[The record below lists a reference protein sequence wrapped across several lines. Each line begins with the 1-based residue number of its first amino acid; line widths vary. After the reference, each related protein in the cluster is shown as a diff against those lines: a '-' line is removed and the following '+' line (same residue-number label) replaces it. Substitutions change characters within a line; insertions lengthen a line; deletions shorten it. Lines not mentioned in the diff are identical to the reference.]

1 MKRIGMLGAVVAAF
15 VLSAGT
21 DSAPGAILCDTNSA
35 GCTAGTP
42 YPVPTTL
49 NGALVPKILAE
60 FDTVSYGTI
69 KCETGV
75 MEVET
80 TAGAFEAKV
89 QVLKFA
95 KCKPC
100 TNVTA
105 IVLPWTSTSFLSLG
119 GGNGRMQSIGTFL
132 NFEAFGCNVKGQPT
146 TCKFGS
152 EAIRLEIEGGS
163 PAIFEG
169 GAGTGF
175 EPNPCGASE
184 WRAALEIISPQPLN
198 VT

>member
-1 MKRIGMLGAVVAAF
+1 MKRIVVLGAVVVLF
-15 VLSAGT
+15 VVSAGT
-21 DSAPGAILCDTNSA
+21 GSASGAILCDIGNA
-35 GCTAGTP
+35 GCTGGTP
-42 YPVPTTL
+42 YPIPTTL
-49 NGALVPKILAE
+49 NGALVPKSLAE

-105 IVLPWTSTSFLSLG
+105 IVLPWTSTSFAAFG

-152 EAIRLEIEGGS
+152 EAIRLEVEGGS

-169 GAGTGF
+169 GAGAGF
-175 EPNPCGASE
+175 EPSPCGASE
-184 WRAALEIISPQPLN
+184 WRAALEVTSPQPLY